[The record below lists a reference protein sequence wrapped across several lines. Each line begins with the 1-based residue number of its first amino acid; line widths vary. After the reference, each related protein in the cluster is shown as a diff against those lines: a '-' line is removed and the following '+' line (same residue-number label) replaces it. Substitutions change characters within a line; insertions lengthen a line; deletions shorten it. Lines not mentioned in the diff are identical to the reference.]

1 VPDEAVAPEVSVE
14 ELPVPDIVPVLEV
27 LDPEPIVPVLLPV
40 VPVLLVPVSVD
51 DGVLPIEPLR
61 VSSVVEVDDDP
72 VVLPLL

>member
-14 ELPVPDIVPVLEV
+14 ELPVPDIVPLEV
-27 LDPEPIVPVLLPV
+27 LDPEPIVPVLL
-40 VPVLLVPVSVD
+40 PVLLVPVSVD

-61 VSSVVEVDDDP
+61 VSSVVEGDDEP